1 MTIHAKPSPLVILGF
16 DTGDPGFIQGWAKEG
31 YLPTVAS
38 IMERGWWA
46 QTAGAEL
53 ISEHG
58 VWTSLL
64 SGISRNEHGYYY
76 FRQLKPGTY
85 DLEAV
90 CGSDINAPPFW
101 SHIKSKDKK
110 VAIID
115 VPDTLPIPELP
126 GVQIANWDVH
136 NTWNPDYYKT
146 TSEPAEIAQE
156 VHRKFGP
163 NLVPLERHESSFEDD
178 RGIYRQLLGRV
189 EKKGALCR
197 HFLKRDQFDIIV
209 IIFSESHAANH
220 QFWKYHPE
228 IREQGAKENEL
239 THAIRNVFHAT
250 DREMGRILEE
260 LPQQAN
266 IFILSSVG
274 MEDDYPISG
283 LTEAFTR
290 RLGYQVSPESG
301 GISLKPIDLARRV
314 IPESWRVALSR
325 RLSREK
331 RERLLAEQF
340 RNGTDW
346 RKTTAF
352 SIPSPYTSFIRV
364 NLRGREPQGI
374 VETGAAYVA
383 LLDRIESD
391 LKQLVDPETNKPAV
405 TKVTR
410 TVEMFDCPPHV
421 SLPDLFVEWQ
431 PGRFM
436 QRVLHPKTEI
446 VQGKPDFFRRSDHSP
461 YGFVAAAGSSIQKR
475 GALGNVEVLNL
486 APTFLSLTGEP
497 VSERMTGQTMTNMIK
512 S

>member
-1 MTIHAKPSPLVILGF
+1 MTIHTKPSPLVILGF

-46 QTAGAEL
+46 RTAGAEL

-58 VWTSLL
+58 VWASLL

-101 SHIKSKDKK
+101 SQIKGKK
-110 VAIID
+110 AAIID
-115 VPDTLPIPELP
+115 VPDTLPIPGLP
-126 GVQIANWDVH
+126 GIQIANWDVH

-146 TSEPAEIAQE
+146 TSEPAEIARE
-156 VHRKFGP
+156 VHRMFGP
-163 NLVPLERHESSFEDD
+163 NLIPLEKHESSFEDD
-178 RGIYRQLLGRV
+178 RGIYHQLLDRV

-197 HFLKRDQFDIIV
+197 HFLRLDRFDVIV

-228 IREQGAKENEL
+228 IRERDAKENEL
-239 THAIRNVFHAT
+239 THAIRDVFHAI

-266 IFILSSVG
+266 VFILSSVG

-290 RLGYQVSPESG
+290 RLGYQVSPESSG
-301 GISLKPIDLARRV
+301 VSLKPMDLARRV
-314 IPESWRVALSR
+314 VPESWRVALGR
-325 RLSREK
+325 RLPREK

-346 RKTTAF
+346 NRTTVF

-374 VETGAAYVA
+374 VEPDGAYEA
-383 LLDRIESD
+383 LLDRIEAD

-405 TKVTR
+405 MKITR

-436 QRVLHPKTEI
+436 QRVLHPKVEI
-446 VQGKPDFFRRSDHSP
+446 TQGKPDFFRRSDHSP

-475 GALGNVEVLNL
+475 VALGNVEVLNL
-486 APTFLSLTGEP
+486 APTFLSLINEP
-497 VSERMTGQTMTNMIK
+497 VPDKMVGRVIDLIVHV
-512 S
+512 